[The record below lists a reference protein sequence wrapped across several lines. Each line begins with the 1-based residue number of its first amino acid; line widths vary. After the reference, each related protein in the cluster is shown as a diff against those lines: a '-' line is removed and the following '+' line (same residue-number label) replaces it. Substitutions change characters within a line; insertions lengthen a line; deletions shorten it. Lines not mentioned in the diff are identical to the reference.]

1 MTDPTVFILSS
12 ALGLLAVFVGVL
24 VGVFGVLTPWAYP
37 RNVLGLQDLVVDW
50 LGWLPGVNDD
60 LLRFETTLATVLVL
74 LAGYALVRGGL
85 ALVPFL

>member
-12 ALGLLAVFVGVL
+12 AFGLLAVFVGV
-24 VGVFGVLTPWAYP
+24 VVAIFGVLTPWAYP
-37 RNVLGLQDLVVDW
+37 RNVLGLQDYVLDW

-60 LLRFETTLATVLVL
+60 LLWVEAALATVFVT